1 MPYDEFDFI
10 KETDLSG
17 EPEWKKENEPSSRGF
32 DFAAFLDDDERSMD
46 DRITAALGG
55 KDLMEPDAFGASVPG
70 YVPHRAVDPERGRH
84 EAPEPPSAPEE
95 EPEEPEST
103 ITVMDKNDPR
113 YAAPERPKVVVAQP
127 RPRVYVTPDSAGLYE
142 DDEIAGRR
150 GMGEGLKWVIAVLA
164 AIAVF
169 GVILLA
175 RLYKNSTDD
184 ASDKR
189 PAATSTTVAES
200 VVVTPKP
207 DNGDDNPSRTEET
220 QKKESY
226 SISVTCGSGGSVSPS
241 GAVMVEKGESA
252 TFRIVPDGGYELSE
266 LKIDGYAVSASEEYT
281 FTDVKEN
288 HTLYAVFRS
297 VNTETATPAPEATA
311 EPTPEPTPEATP
323 EPTPEPTTEPT
334 PEPTPEPTE
343 PPQADADGEDVG
355 EEVVP
360 ESDGESEPEEQ
371 F

>member
-1 MPYDEFDFI
+1 MPYDDFDFI

-17 EPEWKKENEPSSRGF
+17 GPEWQKENASPAREF
-32 DFAAFLDDDERSMD
+32 DFSAFLDDDELSMD

-55 KDLMEPDAFGASVPG
+55 KELMEPDAFGASVPG

-95 EPEEPEST
+95 EPEEPEPPIS
-103 ITVMDKNDPR
+103 VMDKNDPR

-127 RPRVYVTPDSAGLYE
+127 RPRVYVTPDSAGIYE
-142 DDEIAGRR
+142 DDESAVRR

-184 ASDKR
+184 AADKH
-189 PAATSTTVAES
+189 PASTSTTVTEA

-207 DNGDDNPSRTEET
+207 DNGDSNPSQSGGE
-220 QKKESY
+220 QKKETF
-226 SISVTCGSGGSVSPS
+226 SISVTCGSGGSVSPA
-241 GAVMVEKGESA
+241 GVVMVEEGASA
-252 TFRIVPDGGYELSE
+252 SFQIVPDSGYELSE
-266 LKIDGYAVSASEEYT
+266 LKVDGYAVSATGEYT
-281 FTDVKEN
+281 FSNVTEN

-297 VNTETATPAPEATA
+297 VNNETPTPAPEATPEDTP
-311 EPTPEPTPEATP
+311 EPTPEPTPELTP
-323 EPTPEPTTEPT
+323 EPTPEPTPDPT
-334 PEPTPEPTE
+334 PEPIEPTE
-343 PPQADADGEDVG
+343 PPQAEPAE

-360 ESDGESEPEEQ
+360 ESDGEADES